1 MTGDRNAERAA
12 RLETATL
19 SDALDRL
26 GILGQCKG
34 ISGRDPGFRLIGR
47 ARTILY
53 GPAGKPAGT
62 VGDYIDDVGAGEVMV
77 LDNGGREDVTV
88 WGDILTEI
96 AHRRG
101 LGGTV
106 IDGIC
111 RDVQCCRTL
120 GYPVFARNHWMRTGK
135 DRVQVEASD
144 VAVTIGEAR
153 VTAGDL
159 MIGDPDGVLVL
170 PRAHEDAILEAAEE
184 IHQVE
189 EAIREAVRGG
199 QRLDEARASFRYH
212 SLQTRKV
219 VS

>member
-26 GILGQCKG
+26 GIIGQCKG
-34 ISGRDPGFRLIGR
+34 IGGRDPGFKLVGR

-53 GPAGKPAGT
+53 GPAGRPSGT
-62 VGDYIDDVGAGEVMV
+62 VGDYIDDVGVGEVMV

-111 RDVQCCRTL
+111 RDVHCCRTL
-120 GYPVFARNHWMRTGK
+120 GYPVFSRGHWMRTGK

-153 VTAGDL
+153 VAAGDL
-159 MIGDPDGVLVL
+159 MIGDADGVLVL
-170 PRAHEDAILEAAEE
+170 PRAHEDAILDAAEE
-184 IHQVE
+184 IHKVE
-189 EAIREAVRGG
+189 EAIRAAVRGG

-212 SLQTRKV
+212 SLQTRKDA
-219 VS
+219 